1 MTEAV
6 DAFEEILLYRLS
18 RPQGPEMSLDD
29 YHRWIEGVTPPTDS
43 QIEDFADYVASA
55 RSWYKHL
62 PLKPP
67 GSDFHFYIDRHAG
80 VDRLINRSNE
90 VHFRRRT
97 QNTAS
102 FHYSWMTTAEYRER
116 FGCLAFSCA
125 AGPALFMDDYLGD
138 YSLIIDDDNY
148 FPRELKPAGEEDEAV
163 LVDNNCHHPVLQI
176 MCLAAKRP
184 PTEVLAAGTCHLTAL
199 VHPRATEEFLIRRLA
214 KIQRSQY
221 KRYGPSGEALDLAL
235 KRLQDKE
242 VRANLLDEQ
251 VNKVGS
257 DPVFVALIQQ
267 EKARLR
273 QNMIEA
279 MQHMRQIAFPGFTAF
294 H

>member
-6 DAFEEILLYRLS
+6 DAFEEILLSRLS
-18 RPQGPEMSLDD
+18 RPQAPEMSLDD
-29 YHRWIEGVTPPTDS
+29 YRRWIADIQLPTNS
-43 QIEDFADYVASA
+43 QIEAFADYVASA

-62 PLKPP
+62 SLKPP
-67 GSDFHFYIDRHAG
+67 GENFHFYIDRHAG
-80 VDRLINRSNE
+80 VDRLVNRSSE
-90 VHFRRRT
+90 VHFRTRT

-116 FGCLAFSCA
+116 FGCLAFSCT

-138 YSLIIDDDNY
+138 YALIIDNDND
-148 FPRELKPAGEEDEAV
+148 FPKELKPAGEEDEVV

-176 MCLAAKRP
+176 MCLAAKSP
-184 PTEVLAAGTCHLTAL
+184 PTEVLAAGTCCLTAL
-199 VHPRATEEFLIRRLA
+199 VHPHATEEFLIRRLA
-214 KIQRSQY
+214 MIKRSQY
-221 KRYGPSGEALDLAL
+221 KRYGPSGAALDSAL

-257 DPVFVALIQQ
+257 DPIFITLIQQ

-279 MQHMRQIAFPGFTAF
+279 MQHMRQITFPGFTTF